1 MHHAVLP
8 KCPGWYV
15 VSLFP
20 ACRKLDNMEL
30 SFFNN
35 SRSVEM
41 VQSFLQK
48 GALHDMSFLQ
58 VRADLLHV
66 FKTSPGLLC

>member
-1 MHHAVLP
+1 M
-8 KCPGWYV
+8 
-15 VSLFP
+15 SS
-20 ACRKLDNMEL
+20 CRKLDNMEL

-58 VRADLLHV
+58 VRGQAV
-66 FKTSPGLLC
+66 GCAGPEGGRGKTV